1 MKNLIRRR
9 ELFGAGIGLCATAQ
23 KGQGGCRS
31 ISCRSRAI
39 QRFSVTLGDAAVT
52 LVVVRLLLI
61 GTSMPRPWRFAPRD
75 LPGYQRASL
84 VISAT
89 ISSVLQ
95 GREK

>member
-1 MKNLIRRR
+1 MKSVFSWACVL
-9 ELFGAGIGLCATAQ
+9 LLSAIGLTTLALAQ
-23 KGQGGCRS
+23 STTTGEIYGGV
-31 ISCRSRAI
+31 IDKDSRQA
-39 QRFSVTLGDAAVT
+39 LPDAAVT
-52 LVVVRLLLI
+52 LVVMRMPLTETAV
-61 GTSMPRPWRFAPRD
+61 PRPWRFAPRD